1 MCWAQDHVVSMLNI
15 RFNSDFPGSEL
26 QDREGTAWRIAV
38 RWRSD
43 GCRQR
48 AKDGG
53 KVPNLWA
60 SYTSLKDP
68 KRSVSIQQSL
78 AKGRFSRDAS
88 LNVVRL
94 RCQQV
99 PLLMTFVADTD
110 SCVIILGLGNK
121 LSIELEIK
129 SYAIEWAQV
138 LLLLICFLLFV
149 FTRKYYMHLA
159 L

>member
-1 MCWAQDHVVSMLNI
+1 M
-15 RFNSDFPGSEL
+15 
-26 QDREGTAWRIAV
+26 
-38 RWRSD
+38 
-43 GCRQR
+43 
-48 AKDGG
+48 
-53 KVPNLWA
+53 
-60 SYTSLKDP
+60 
-68 KRSVSIQQSL
+68 
-78 AKGRFSRDAS
+78 
-88 LNVVRL
+88 NVVRL

-149 FTRKYYMHLA
+149 FIRKYYMHLA